1 MIHGNYLDDEEIA
14 FLGANRRQMAVVYCP
29 RTHDW
34 FAHDAYPLEKMLA
47 AGVTVALGTDGR
59 GSSPDLNLLG
69 EMRFAAQRH
78 PAVGMDEILRMGTI
92 YGARALGQEVIVG
105 SLTPGKRAD
114 LTVVALPD
122 RDAADPHE
130 LLFDSEEPVAA
141 CYCGSAEAYRWGNN
155 DLNRYASSIQGWR

>member
-1 MIHGNYLDDEEIA
+1 M
-14 FLGANRRQMAVVYCP
+14 
-29 RTHDW
+29 
-34 FAHDAYPLEKMLA
+34 
-47 AGVTVALGTDGR
+47 
-59 GSSPDLNLLG
+59 
-69 EMRFAAQRH
+69 
-78 PAVGMDEILRMGTI
+78 
-92 YGARALGQEVIVG
+92 IVG